1 MAGAGSTGR
10 AAATRAER
18 RAIDARGARF
28 LFRPACGE
36 GAAEGGVGRGKR
48 GSLRAP
54 PGRRRGPGRRR
65 SSGGRAGGGSGWRAA
80 VGGGAGPAEQG
91 GLGGALAGRGG
102 GTAGP
107 TRRPASGLSPQSP
120 ARNRRLGPGPARSG
134 LPCRTLFGST
144 RTSFGKSSAPRGRL
158 HSCTFI
164 YCHLLQHLVPGRRER
179 REEVEDMNGK
189 RIHLL
194 YVKSLKQVLFLADS
208 SLSNEDDLPCQTS
221 SES

>member
-1 MAGAGSTGR
+1 MSSGPGGRRGQSAELSMRAALDSSSDRRAGREPLRAVWEEGSEGACERRRGGGGAAGAG
-10 AAATRAER
+10 
-18 RAIDARGARF
+18 
-28 LFRPACGE
+28 PVGE
-36 GAAEGGVGRGKR
+36 GGGGRRWVGE
-48 GSLRAP
+48 
-54 PGRRRGPGRRR
+54 PGRPSR
-65 SSGGRAGGGSGWRAA
+65 
-80 VGGGAGPAEQG
+80 G
-91 GLGGALAGRGG
+91 GLGGASAGRGG

-194 YVKSLKQVLFLADS
+194 YVKSL
-208 SLSNEDDLPCQTS
+208 TS
-221 SES
+221 SEKLRYRSL